1 MTDYAREIRAK
12 NKRKIECETGNIYY
26 NNINMQESIYYIL
39 LAQQDKIKKHMDY
52 KIDIFRRLWLLSEQ
66 NYCSY
71 Y

>member
-52 KIDIFRRLWLLSEQ
+52 KIDLFRRL
-66 NYCSY
+66 
-71 Y
+71 